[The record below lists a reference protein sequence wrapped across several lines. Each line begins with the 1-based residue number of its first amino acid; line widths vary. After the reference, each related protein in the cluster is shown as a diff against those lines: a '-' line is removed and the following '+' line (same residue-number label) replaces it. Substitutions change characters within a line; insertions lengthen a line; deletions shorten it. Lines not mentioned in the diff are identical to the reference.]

1 MNDTQTPQDP
11 VKPKKGYWMHLFFFV
26 FGLLLLWQA
35 FVQTDPVSIGSAV
48 VFGGLLT
55 FVGAKG
61 LWKKD

>member
-1 MNDTQTPQDP
+1 MSTQPEQDST
-11 VKPKKGYWMHLFFFV
+11 KSNRSYWVNLFFFV

-35 FVQTDPVSIGSAV
+35 FVQTDPVSIDSAV

-61 LWKKD
+61 LWKKV